1 MKLFKINNWSLTVK
15 MLIPVMIVILA
26 LIIFSVL
33 SLRNLETMGKQLTS
47 SLYDRAY
54 KISYLVLNAD
64 RDYYQAMVAETLL
77 TDLQNEQQ
85 IKLQTDNYNDN
96 VQQAY
101 DRIQQAR
108 AIMEQDHDAFA
119 AYKDADTGK
128 NVFELLDGFN
138 ENFNTWKQEFDVDQ
152 RRFSNS
158 ANSDV
163 KFAAAR
169 DNLERLEALIDTYSQ
184 DSIGKAA
191 TLTSHMT
198 LLTYIQL
205 GVMLLI
211 SLLIIYFIMRNVRK
225 RTKDTLELIE
235 RTKQFDLTYAGHL
248 TPYLTQKD
256 EFAVIIQALGEAR
269 KEFRMMFGKVIDE
282 SGNLQGIIR
291 TVEERMNTLEGSMH
305 DISSTTQQL
314 SAGME
319 ETAASA
325 EEMNATSNEIESA
338 VHSVADKAQD
348 GARAAEQLTTR
359 AHELNRQFRTSY
371 EKSTAT
377 YQVASDSLVQ
387 ALEESKSVQQI
398 NSLVSSIIDIA
409 SQTNLLSL
417 NASIEAARAGDAGR
431 GFAVVASEISKLAD
445 DSKLAA
451 DQINSITGTVIRS
464 VDNLSQNSNH
474 LLELFRTDIRSD
486 YEMMLSSAE
495 QYASSAQEIDD
506 IASDLSATSEQ
517 LLASVENVVKT
528 IQEISIAANEGAE
541 GTGLIAEKADDIVQQ
556 AAHVSEQMQVSKQGV
571 EDLAGSVSKF
581 KL

>member
-26 LIIFSVL
+26 LIVFSVL

-101 DRIQQAR
+101 ERIQQAR

-138 ENFNTWKQEFDVDQ
+138 ENFNTWKQEFDVEQ

-191 TLTSHMT
+191 ALTSHMT

-225 RTKDTLELIE
+225 RTKDALELIE
-235 RTKQFDLTYAGHL
+235 RTKQFDLTYADHL

-348 GARAAEQLTTR
+348 GAKAAEQLTTR

-528 IQEISIAANEGAE
+528 IHEISIAANEGAE

>member
-26 LIIFSVL
+26 LIVFSVL

-348 GARAAEQLTTR
+348 GAKAAEQLTTR

-474 LLELFRTDIRSD
+474 LLELFRTDIRGD